1 MATQES
7 SSKVP
12 GLDRFSFNR
21 FKLAMLASLGVL
33 AGTMLWPPVAC
44 GQQAEVPS
52 KLQERAAEYKKPVVI
67 IFEGMIDYRMTSF
80 LRNRLNR
87 AKKYGADLVIVQ
99 IDSPGGLATQSLAI
113 AEALRDV
120 DWAYTV
126 AFVPREAISGAAL
139 MSLGC
144 DEIVL
149 GSQARFGDAGPIYL
163 DPELGAFRYVP
174 AKAKSVLVRQTQ
186 DLARAKERSGEL
198 AEAMIDENAVV
209 FIRKRP
215 PNAADA
221 RPELRTVYLANE
233 NQSADQAA
241 RKAGLDLSQWELVPE
256 TGPQKFFTVNG
267 PRAVQL
273 DFGNFVADSRG
284 EIAQELNSTG
294 QIKEYNYTLTD
305 GVVYWLNSPVITG
318 LLILIGLIALYFEL
332 SAPGIG
338 AGGLIAGLCA
348 VLFFW
353 SRFFG
358 GTSGWLE
365 VILFL
370 AGITFLLM
378 ELFVIPG
385 FGLAGFSGL
394 VLLFVSVVMAS
405 QDFIVP
411 QTTLQWNQLLRTLLV
426 ILAATCMFII
436 GAAFISRRF
445 GSLPILSRL
454 SLEPPSSEPVDTVDK
469 VTGKPLVVAH
479 PHVSVGDWGVADSLL
494 RPAGRAVF
502 GNRSLDVVSD
512 GAFIDPET
520 QIRVVEI
527 SGNRIVVAEIED
539 SEETTYRDNT
549 PDNGD

>member
-1 MATQES
+1 MDRQSNGIPKRLNAAT
-7 SSKVP
+7 
-12 GLDRFSFNR
+12 LLI
-21 FKLAMLASLGVL
+21 LALG
-33 AGTMLWPPVAC
+33 AATLWPMTAFC
-44 GQQAEVPS
+44 QNAAVPS

-67 IFEGMIDYRMTSF
+67 VFDGIIDYRMTSYF
-80 LRNRLNR
+80 RNRLNR
-87 AKKYGADLVIVQ
+87 AKSYGADLVILQ
-99 IDSPGGLATQSLAI
+99 IDSPGGLAMQSLAI

-126 AFVPREAISGAAL
+126 AYVPREAISGAAL

-163 DPELGAFRYVP
+163 DPELAAFRYVP
-174 AKAKSVLVRQTQ
+174 AKAKSVLVRQAQ
-186 DLARAKERSGEL
+186 DLAAAKERSAEL
-198 AEAMIDENAVV
+198 AEAMIDENALV
-209 FIRKRP
+209 FMRKQP
-215 PNAADA
+215 PNAAGAKPDF
-221 RPELRTVYLANE
+221 RTVHLANE
-233 NQSADQAA
+233 NQNAQQAA
-241 RKAGLDLSQWELVPE
+241 RDAGLDLSQWELVPE
-256 TGPQKFFTVNG
+256 TAPEKFFTVNG

-273 DFGNFVADSRG
+273 GFGNFVADSRG
-284 EIAQELNSTG
+284 EVAKELNSTA
-294 QIKEYNYTLTD
+294 QIREYDYTLTD
-305 GVVYWLNSPVITG
+305 GVVYWLNSPIVTG

-370 AGITFLLM
+370 AGIVFLMM

-385 FGLAGFSGL
+385 FGLAGFAGL

-405 QDFIVP
+405 QDFVVP
-411 QTTLQWNQLLRTLLV
+411 ETQMQWNQLLRTLLV
-426 ILAATCMFII
+426 ILAATCVFII

-445 GSLPILSRL
+445 GSIPILSRL
-454 SLEPPSSEPVDTVDK
+454 SLDPPSSESVDTVDK
-469 VTGKPLVVAH
+469 VTGKPMAAIH
-479 PHVSVGDWGVADSLL
+479 PDVSVGDWGVADSLL
-494 RPAGRAVF
+494 RPAGRAIF

-512 GAFIDPET
+512 GAFIEPGT

-527 SGNRIVVAEIED
+527 SGNRIVVAEVEN
-539 SEETTYRDNT
+539 SEETTYREN
-549 PDNGD
+549 PPEQQV